1 MQITRRVF
9 VSTIALAVAAALAAC
24 GKQQGMPQQTGPV
37 QVGIVVVQPQQVALT
52 SELAGRTS
60 AFLVSDVRPQV
71 GGIIQKRLFQ
81 EGSDVK
87 AGQTLYQIDP
97 ASYKASYDSAVA
109 ALAKA
114 EATLQSAKLKEGRYK
129 ELVAINAVGKQDY
142 DDAFAALKQDEADVA
157 ADKAA
162 VETARINLNYTR
174 VTAPVSGRIGKS
186 SVTPGA
192 LVTASQSTALATV
205 QQLDPMYVD
214 VTQSSAELLRL
225 KQAIASGLVQKAGD
239 TQARVKLTLEDGSPY
254 PLEGKLEFS
263 DVTVDQTSGAVTLRA
278 VFPNPKHDL
287 LPGMYV
293 HAVLEQAQSSKGI
306 LVPQQGI
313 TRDNAGNA
321 VAMLVGADGKVVS
334 RSVKTD
340 RAIGDKWLVS
350 SGLVAGDK
358 LIVEGLQRVR
368 PGAVVNPVPASN
380 VQAGSEASGAK

>member
-24 GKQQGMPQQTGPV
+24 GKQQAAPQQMGPV
-37 QVGIVVVQPQQVALT
+37 QVGIVVVQPQQVELT
-52 SELAGRTS
+52 TELAGRTS
-60 AFLVSDVRPQV
+60 AFLVADVRPQV
-71 GGIIQKRLFQ
+71 GGIIQKRLFE

-97 ASYKASYDSAVA
+97 ATYKASYDSAAA

-114 EATLQSAKLKEGRYK
+114 EATLQSARLKEGRYK
-129 ELVAINAVGKQDY
+129 ELAAINAVGKQDY
-142 DDAFAALKQDEADVA
+142 DDAYAALRQDEADVA
-157 ADKAA
+157 ADRAA

-174 VTAPVSGRIGKS
+174 VASPISGRVGKS

-192 LVTASQSTALATV
+192 LVTASQTTALATV

-225 KQAIASGLVQKAGD
+225 RQALASGMVQKAGS
-239 TQARVKLTLEDGSPY
+239 TQARVSLTLEDGSAY
-254 PLEGKLEFS
+254 PLAGKLEFS

-278 VFPNPKHDL
+278 VFPNPKHEL

-293 HAVLEQAQSSKGI
+293 HAVLQQAQNNKGI

-313 TRDNAGNA
+313 TRDTKGDA
-321 VAMLVGADGKVVS
+321 VAMLVGADGKVQARPV
-334 RSVKTD
+334 VTD
-340 RAIGDKWLVS
+340 RAIGNQWLVS
-350 SGLVAGDK
+350 SGLQAGDK

-368 PGAVVNPVPASN
+368 PGVAVTPVAAGN
-380 VQAGSEASGAK
+380 VAASGAK